1 MSSPQHLAASN
12 RRVVELRKLTNSRK
26 ARRDEQV
33 FVVDGPRAL
42 STLVA
47 ADAGVRAV
55 FVDEQHPVESL
66 PFELPDTTA
75 VYELDRSVL
84 ASVAESKSPQGVLA
98 VVELKMAA
106 LETVVAHPR
115 VVVLDGVQDPGNVG
129 AIVRAGAA
137 LGWGGVVVCSGCGDP
152 WSPKA
157 VRGSAGTIGL
167 VDVLADIE
175 VSDAIE
181 ALGVA
186 GFTVVGADMNPS
198 TEVTSIDP
206 GQRLA
211 LVLGAEGAGLSA
223 QARSAI
229 DATVGIAMA
238 PLVESLNVAVTA
250 GILMHSLAR

>member
-1 MSSPQHLAASN
+1 MSAVVGLPEIEAARARIAGMIRPTPVDPSPGLSERAGVPVWLKLEHLQHTGSFKLRGASNAVAQLDEATRARGVAAASTGN
-12 RRVVELRKLTNSRK
+12 H
-26 ARRDEQV
+26 
-33 FVVDGPRAL
+33 GRAL
-42 STLVA
+42 AHA
-47 ADAGVRAV
+47 AR
-55 FVDEQHPVESL
+55 
-66 PFELPDTTA
+66 
-75 VYELDRSVL
+75 
-84 ASVAESKSPQGVLA
+84 
-98 VVELKMAA
+98 
-106 LETVVAHPR
+106 
-115 VVVLDGVQDPGNVG
+115 
-129 AIVRAGAA
+129 RAGARAVICMSA
-137 LGWGGVVVCSGCGDP
+137 LVPRNKV
-152 WSPKA
+152 
-157 VRGSAGTIGL
+157 
-167 VDVLADIE
+167 E
-175 VSDAIE
+175 AIE

>member
-1 MSSPQHLAASN
+1 M
-12 RRVVELRKLTNSRK
+12 
-26 ARRDEQV
+26 
-33 FVVDGPRAL
+33 
-42 STLVA
+42 
-47 ADAGVRAV
+47 
-55 FVDEQHPVESL
+55 
-66 PFELPDTTA
+66 
-75 VYELDRSVL
+75 
-84 ASVAESKSPQGVLA
+84 
-98 VVELKMAA
+98 
-106 LETVVAHPR
+106 
-115 VVVLDGVQDPGNVG
+115 
-129 AIVRAGAA
+129 
-137 LGWGGVVVCSGCGDP
+137 VCSGCGDP